1 MLAYSSAFRSRT
13 GPAHL
18 ETLLRSRAIETQT
31 YVIAAAAAGQLNTPT
46 PESWGRAMVC

>member
-13 GPAHL
+13 GPAHW

-31 YVIAAAAAGQLNTPT
+31 YVIAAAAAGQNTPT
-46 PESWGRAMVC
+46 RESWGRAMVC